1 MSDEAEKSQVYS
13 KRYDLFN
20 QLKQVPLNIQQ
31 SDNIWLLEDFLLKR
45 IKTSEDVRKL
55 VMHTRPGERFSGLFG
70 RDEPSEQVKEQQLTE
85 FEDIDNPELQE
96 LHRRCVDRI
105 GELLDEAESH
115 SKFEELKPEL
125 IEELTQ
131 EISVTVVDTEV
142 TDAQLKLFF

>member
-70 RDEPSEQVKEQQLTE
+70 RDEPSE
-85 FEDIDNPELQE
+85 
-96 LHRRCVDRI
+96 
-105 GELLDEAESH
+105 
-115 SKFEELKPEL
+115 
-125 IEELTQ
+125 
-131 EISVTVVDTEV
+131 
-142 TDAQLKLFF
+142 